1 MFSSCYYS
9 TYCRLLTIFVN
20 GFCTVFGVQ
29 HAICKPNVSLFSSGT
44 VASMNL
50 VQLYSAFSARS
61 GSVMEGA
68 TLLGGK

>member
-1 MFSSCYYS
+1 MLLYVGWSS
-9 TYCRLLTIFVN
+9 FFMNEV
-20 GFCTVFGVQ
+20 CTVFGIQ

-44 VASMNL
+44 VVSMNL
-50 VQLYSAFSARS
+50 VQLSSAFSARS